1 LKKQNRIKESREF
14 NNIIKVGT
22 MYKNKDFFIYCLPKK
37 ENNIRFGI
45 AIGTKLG
52 GAVVRNKLKR
62 QIKGIIREIYN
73 MFPNNKDYI
82 IIGRKS
88 ITEKD
93 YQKIKES
100 LINIVE
106 KVES

>member
-1 LKKQNRIKESREF
+1 MKKQNRIKESREF

-52 GAVVRNKLKR
+52 NAVVRNKLKR
-62 QIKGIIREIYN
+62 QIKGVIREIYN

-88 ITEKD
+88 INRKGLS
-93 YQKIKES
+93 KKKKVL
-100 LINIVE
+100 LI
-106 KVES
+106 

>member
-1 LKKQNRIKESREF
+1 MKKQNRIKESREF

-62 QIKGIIREIYN
+62 QIKGIIE
-73 MFPNNKDYI
+73 KYI
-82 IIGRKS
+82 ICFLIIRLYYNCRKS

>member
-1 LKKQNRIKESREF
+1 
-14 NNIIKVGT
+14 
-22 MYKNKDFFIYCLPKK
+22 M
-37 ENNIRFGI
+37 
-45 AIGTKLG
+45 
-52 GAVVRNKLKR
+52 
-62 QIKGIIREIYN
+62 KGIIREIYN